1 MAYVCSY
8 CVNDFFT
15 APSEVLLLNHI
26 RLVHSKDPN
35 FSIQCQSE
43 NCSRTFTNFRTFQN
57 HRRSCSAI
65 DSTPHG
71 VLGET
76 ICESGDQHGED
87 IINDVLPTS
96 SDLQMY
102 CAKWILRMSET
113 RALTRTATLG
123 VVDDVRELVDVIT
136 EGLKSKTSSILQ
148 SNGVPDYIVSDVE
161 DTFSSRFVQPF
172 DGLQTFHQ
180 QLQYYRQNFGLIVSF
195 DISS

>member
-1 MAYVCSY
+1 MNY
-8 CVNDFFT
+8 FFT

-43 NCSRTFTNFRTFQN
+43 NCSHAFTNFRTFQN
-57 HRRSCSAI
+57 HRRSCSAT

-76 ICESGDQHGED
+76 TCESGDQHGED
-87 IINDVLPTS
+87 IINNVLPTS
-96 SDLQMY
+96 SYLQIY
-102 CAKWILRMSET
+102 CAKWILRSET

-123 VVDDVRELVDVIT
+123 IVDDVCELVDVIT

-148 SNGVPDYIVSDVE
+148 SNGVPDYIIVSDVE
-161 DTFSSRFVQPF
+161 DTFSSHFVQPF
-172 DGLQTFHQ
+172 DGLQTFHK
-180 QLQYYRQNFGLIVSF
+180 QLQYYRHDFGLIVSF